1 MVLLADVVLLPAC
14 PCCLP
19 AFPAWMRFGGLAGQ
33 GCQVIVEDC
42 GCLAGLS
49 VAAASR
55 EVKMP
60 AMSRLGIRALPGPA
74 CGGHWCRQLP
84 LDTRHSGIPSA
95 MNTTAMMIRPMRT
108 MACSL
113 PVTPGLAG
121 RRRRLIRGACSLSAG
136 NKKLAKYF

>member
-1 MVLLADVVLLPAC
+1 
-14 PCCLP
+14 
-19 AFPAWMRFGGLAGQ
+19 
-33 GCQVIVEDC
+33 VIVEDC
-42 GCLAGLS
+42 RCLAGLS

-84 LDTRHSGIPSA
+84 VDTRHFGYPERHELDGDADQADEDHGLLPSGD
-95 MNTTAMMIRPMRT
+95 
-108 MACSL
+108 
-113 PVTPGLAG
+113 PGVAG
-121 RRRRLIRGACSLSAG
+121 RRRRLIPGACSSPHAG